1 MKQTASS
8 RPLSR
13 LADVGARCRLALG
26 MLQPQGSLNIGS
38 IVEAECEPGD
48 SEFVEATIKAIDV
61 GTGQLT
67 LQLAPS
73 GSQAFEPSPR
83 TMTNLYSISSSA
95 LTTRSSGSQRQ
106 MGKLCSS
113 VVNRSPRSGR
123 QLPNCSVL
131 PAMTIVSPKSVFSH
145 RTSKLHL
152 TKRRPV

>member
-48 SEFVEATIKAIDV
+48 GEFVEATIKAIDV

-67 LQLAPS
+67 
-73 GSQAFEPSPR
+73 F
-83 TMTNLYSISSSA
+83 
-95 LTTRSSGSQRQ
+95 
-106 MGKLCSS
+106 
-113 VVNRSPRSGR
+113 
-123 QLPNCSVL
+123 
-131 PAMTIVSPKSVFSH
+131 
-145 RTSKLHL
+145 
-152 TKRRPV
+152 